1 MMADKVKI
9 SAEEKSRRG
18 KKSKR
23 KGRSGEQQA
32 SKLLTKIMYPNGD
45 GEVRRTPMS
54 GAWHGVASLTG
65 DLICLKN
72 DAIDETLPFYWSVK
86 WHKRETIP
94 AFAILAG
101 NFSVLK
107 KWLAQAKAMIPTVL
121 YYTILLWKSD
131 ATEWYVCMDLYDFEQ
146 LKEAFTWP
154 VESTI
159 LISKWPA
166 DVEHHQV
173 GIVNMPLS
181 TFGAWITPGLLE
193 GEGYVK
199 KQPVRQ

>member
-1 MMADKVKI
+1 MVDKVKSKL

-18 KKSKR
+18 KMSKR

-32 SKLLTKIMYPNGD
+32 AKLLTKIMYPNAD

-65 DLICLKN
+65 DLICLK
-72 DAIDETLPFYWSVK
+72 DEAIDERFPFYWSVK

-107 KWLAQAKAMIPTVL
+107 KWLGQAKAMIPTLL
-121 YYTILLWKSD
+121 YYTLLFWKSD
-131 ATEWYVCMDLYDFEQ
+131 ATEWYVCMDFHDYEQ
-146 LKEAFTWP
+146 LKEVFTWP

-159 LISKWPA
+159 LISKFFSAIP
-166 DVEHHQV
+166 HHPT
-173 GIVNMPLS
+173 GLVNMPLS

-193 GEGYVK
+193 GGVFAK
-199 KQPVRQ
+199 KQSV